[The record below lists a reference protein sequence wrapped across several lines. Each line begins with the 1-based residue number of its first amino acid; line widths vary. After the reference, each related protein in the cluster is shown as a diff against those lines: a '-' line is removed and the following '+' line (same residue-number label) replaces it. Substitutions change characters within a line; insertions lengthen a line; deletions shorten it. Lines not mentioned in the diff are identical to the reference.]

1 MAGKLAGLLFETG
14 DIPPRIES
22 RGPAVRVS
30 LGVSPRIL
38 TFSLTVVRPYGLTVH
53 SNVLTFSL
61 TVVRP
66 YGLTVHSNPKPDLTR
81 KPKTVQKNR

>member
-1 MAGKLAGLLFETG
+1 MIFSRQLGLRSCVRAFV
-14 DIPPRIES
+14 RS
-22 RGPAVRVS
+22 WVRGFVDSWVRGSALERKNSS

-38 TFSLTVVRPYGLTVH
+38 TFSL
-53 SNVLTFSL
+53 N
-61 TVVRP
+61 VVRP